1 MSRVQQ
7 KKRRNLNFPPVSTV
21 MYVDIEPGPGRIW
34 GRSKQQLIQFS
45 LSLSLLAYKHKKVS

>member
-45 LSLSLLAYKHKKVS
+45 LSLSLLA